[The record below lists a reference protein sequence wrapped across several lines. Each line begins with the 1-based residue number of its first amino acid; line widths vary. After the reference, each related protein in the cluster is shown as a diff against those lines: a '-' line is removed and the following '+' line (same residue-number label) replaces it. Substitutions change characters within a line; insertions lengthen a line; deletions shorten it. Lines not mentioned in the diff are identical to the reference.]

1 MQSDCVLTS
10 SITKWGFKFLLL
22 FIQMLILPLCFVQL
36 HTHINSLTKQLTLWL
51 VCRGTLSALI
61 CRLSVIRLVSPLI
74 PPMLCF
80 LIGDH
85 SSAAFRFLLIISS
98 HIKPWLGIPD
108 SNFPAG
114 LTLFFYWSLST
125 VSIYHCDTVIS
136 AMILDFACLF
146 VGCFLEEGGNLFR
159 LRLVKSMASNLQ
171 WKNTQVQ
178 ETTSL
183 LISVR

>member
-114 LTLFFYWSLST
+114 LTLFSIDHWAPSLST
-125 VSIYHCDTVIS
+125 I
-136 AMILDFACLF
+136 AILWYRPWFWTLH
-146 VGCFLEEGGNLFR
+146 VFLLVVFWRRGGTCSDYVWSRVWLATFNERIHRCKKLHPC
-159 LRLVKSMASNLQ
+159 
-171 WKNTQVQ
+171 
-178 ETTSL
+178 
-183 LISVR
+183 

>member
-61 CRLSVIRLVSPLI
+61 CLLSVIRLVSPLI
-74 PPMLCF
+74 PPPMLCF

-125 VSIYHCDTVIS
+125 VYLPLRYCDIGH
-136 AMILDFACLF
+136 DFGLCMSFCWLF
-146 VGCFLEEGGNLFR
+146 SGGGGGTCSDYVWSRVWLATFNERMHRCKKLHPC
-159 LRLVKSMASNLQ
+159 
-171 WKNTQVQ
+171 
-178 ETTSL
+178 
-183 LISVR
+183 